1 MGLLLSMH
9 ETALGLTK
17 KMLMNLCGKIS
28 AGKVVVVEDN

>member
-9 ETALGLTK
+9 ETALGLK